1 MNGTDALT
9 AVAEISLGLAG
20 FTGIIMALYSRAESW
35 SQLDAIRALF
45 LLIAGFGALLLS
57 LLPFALHFL
66 GLAEPTIWRASSVA
80 MLILAFGYIIVWR
93 RFGSHLEWS
102 EIPYNDVMWWFSHIG
117 GTINIVLQSANVLF
131 AQLGLFFFGLLWLL
145 TIGCV
150 QFAVILYLRPRT

>member
-66 GLAEPTIWRASSVA
+66 GLAESTIWRASSVA
-80 MLILAFGYIIVWR
+80 MLILSFGYIIVWA
-93 RFGSHLEWS
+93 RFGSHLDWS
-102 EIPYNDVMWWFSHIG
+102 RIPHNDAMKWFSSIG
-117 GTINIVLQSANVLF
+117 GIMIMVLQSANVWF
-131 AQLGLFFFGLLWLL
+131 AQLGLFFIGLLWLL
-145 TIGCV
+145 IIGCV
-150 QFAVILYLRPRT
+150 QFAVILYLRPRV